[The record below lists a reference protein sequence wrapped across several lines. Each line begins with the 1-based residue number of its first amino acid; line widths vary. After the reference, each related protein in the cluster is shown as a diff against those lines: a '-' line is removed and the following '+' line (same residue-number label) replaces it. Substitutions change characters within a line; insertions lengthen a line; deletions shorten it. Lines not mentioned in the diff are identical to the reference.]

1 MQQPTDT
8 TATTTTTTEALFGGF
23 VYLGML
29 VFVFVAMQTW
39 LSYGPDECPA
49 RP

>member
-1 MQQPTDT
+1 MQPAA
-8 TATTTTTTEALFGGF
+8 ATTTAAALFGGV

-29 VFVFVAMQTW
+29 VFVFVALQTW
-39 LSYGPDECPA
+39 LSYGADECPA